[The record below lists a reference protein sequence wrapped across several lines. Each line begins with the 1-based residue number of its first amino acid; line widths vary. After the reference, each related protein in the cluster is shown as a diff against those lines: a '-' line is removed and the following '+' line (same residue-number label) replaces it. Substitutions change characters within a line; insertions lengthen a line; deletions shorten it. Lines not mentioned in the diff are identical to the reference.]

1 VETLNLILSSV
12 AILGVAIIALLW
24 KTYLP
29 SYLKKKAEHL
39 ATKEDIGEITEQV
52 KEVEAK
58 YNVDLARL
66 NAKLATACEVNSKQ
80 FELELRA
87 YEQIWASLVRVR
99 AAFLLHRSLARTDR
113 QVSAEEND
121 DKNYAALLQSLSSFN
136 QIVENQRPFYSPGI
150 WKSITE
156 LAEIISYEGTMDVG
170 SRGYVVSLPN
180 FEDKK
185 AFREEKSAGSE
196 KINKAIDGVC
206 EAIRK
211 RIFELANP

>member
-1 VETLNLILSSV
+1 MEILNLILGLLANV
-12 AILGVAIIALLW
+12 GLVILKLFP
-24 KTYLP
+24 KTFLP
-29 SYLKKKAEHL
+29 SYLKQKGENL
-39 ATKEDIGEITEQV
+39 ATLEDIGKITEQV
-52 KEVEAK
+52 KEVETK
-58 YNVDLARL
+58 YAAELARL
-66 NAKLATACEVNSKQ
+66 NSKLATASEVNSKQ